1 MLSNEVKYEKL
12 LQKFISGAEC
22 TVNVDYTDKI
32 SVKKNN
38 KGVDQYRKAAKQI
51 NEQFPDQKDNF
62 ASLLNHPTN
71 KVKVACAVCMIELMD
86 YTENWRNQALEVIK
100 ADYPSKPRFEKSMI
114 NIWLKNHGFD
124 EIEKIY

>member
-12 LQKFISGAEC
+12 LQKFINGVKC
-22 TVNVDYTDKI
+22 TIDVDYANKN

-38 KGVDQYRKAAKQI
+38 KGVDQYRQAAKQI

-71 KVKVACAVCMIELMD
+71 EVKVACAVCMIELMD
-86 YTENWRNQALEVIK
+86 YNENWRNQALEVIK

>member
-22 TVNVDYTDKI
+22 TVNVDNIDKI

-38 KGVDQYRKAAKQI
+38 KGVEQYRKAAKQI

-71 KVKVACAVCMIELMD
+71 EVSVACAVCMIELMD
-86 YTENWRNQALEVIK
+86 YNENWRNQALEVIK

>member
-12 LQKFISGAEC
+12 LQKFISGVEC

-100 ADYPSKPRFEKSMI
+100 ADYPSRPRFEKAMI
-114 NIWLKNHGFD
+114 NIWLQNHGFD
-124 EIEKIY
+124 EIEKIF